1 MLFKLVES
9 VIAVNFLQNIELQA
23 NVIMY
28 MYDI

>member
-9 VIAVNFLQNIELQA
+9 VIAINFLQNIELQA

-28 MYDI
+28 IYNI